1 MAKKGPKRKYETYEE
16 YLAAKNEKMKE
27 YYWSHAEE
35 IKAKA
40 RERYHKNKNKGAEI
54 DGKQ

>member
-1 MAKKGPKRKYETYEE
+1 MAKKGPKRKYNSYEE
-16 YLAAKNEKMKE
+16 FLAAKNEQMKL
-27 YYWSHAEE
+27 YYQEHAEE